1 MRALLKPILIPELG
15 IVAFKP
21 GSQLYPYFHRGRMLI
36 ENEPERLAGYASGAI
51 PSAVQPLAE
60 DPVLQAVFADMR
72 VLQRAGGINGLETWL
87 QRESGCQWPHSDY
100 HADNMTTLRHEPGVI
115 RLCWHCDNKLREHTT
130 ETLAAI
136 ARANCAAYII
146 LAVRTTL
153 GFDDTHAL
161 TLPELCWWLAYNNLA
176 DAIPEG
182 AARQVL
188 RMPAPVIQSVTREAD
203 IVPTR
208 GPTEIV
214 QETAKK
220 VLALKIDPETPE
232 SFMRRPKRRRWENEK
247 YTRWVKAQTCACC
260 NQPAD
265 DPHHI
270 IGHGQGGMGTKAH
283 DLFVIPL
290 CRAHHDE
297 LHRDPVAFEA
307 KYGSQLTLLFRFI
320 DHALAIGVLA

>member
-1 MRALLKPILIPELG
+1 
-15 IVAFKP
+15 
-21 GSQLYPYFHRGRMLI
+21 MLI

-60 DPVLQAVFADMR
+60 DPALQAVFADPR
-72 VLQRAGGINGLETWL
+72 VIQRAGGINGLESWL

-100 HADNMTTLRHEPGVI
+100 HTDNMTTLRHEPGVI

-146 LAVRTTL
+146 LAVRTTF

-176 DAIPEG
+176 DAIHEG

-188 RMPAPVIQSVTREAD
+188 RMPAPEIRSVTRESETA
-203 IVPTR
+203 PTR
-208 GPTEIV
+208 GPSEIV
-214 QETAKK
+214 QETAKRVVKLK
-220 VLALKIDPETPE
+220 VDPDTPNAQ
-232 SFMRRPKRRRWENEK
+232 MRRPKETRLLLPK
-247 YTRWVKAQTCACC
+247 YIEWVKTLPCVACGR
-260 NQPAD
+260 PAD
-265 DPHHI
+265 DAHHL

-283 DLFVIPL
+283 DIHVLPL
-290 CRAHHDE
+290 CRADHRE
-297 LHRDPVAFEA
+297 LHADPKKWEE
-307 KYGSQLTLLFRFI
+307 KHGSQVDLVIRI
-320 DHALAIGVLA
+320 QQKAAAIGVLA